1 MDTLSI
7 VVWLAI
13 SLVIVVLSF
22 RNQSLSRL
30 FILCYVVAL
39 SPHAEE
45 LGRRTIRLVAMFL

>member
-13 SLVIVVLSF
+13 SLVVVALSF
-22 RNQSLSRL
+22 RYQSLSRL

-39 SPHAEE
+39 APHSEE
-45 LGRRTIRLVAMFL
+45 LGSRTIRMLAMLF